1 MADMVISVQHV
12 ELNTSS
18 AATVSGVLIYG
29 QDTSNCVPFVTAHC
43 AGADDIR
50 EGFFDV
56 YFGVESATGSGTI
69 NCEFFEN
76 SGSNKHI
83 HAYIVEF
90 DPAQVKVQQGTFDMA
105 SVTTDDITLSGIGL
119 DSVDDGYTAMTHYY
133 KSSTD
138 TDSWSHHCISSRI
151 TTSGTNVLFQRGGA
165 SGNIN
170 GHYYLFEALNNQF
183 SVQGELTNSMAGATT
198 TYMDIDWVNWNK
210 SFILSSYYTDV
221 GNSCLEGTVRVS
233 LVSPT
238 EIQYNRG
245 SSTNTIDNSAFV
257 VSFNDDTKHVQR
269 YFQSFGTSQTVLTV
283 DLNES
288 VDLDYSMS
296 SLVNY
301 RGIQR
306 TQGTATT
313 DPDSAFFSIKFN
325 SSSQI
330 EIERNSTGSSDAAYT
345 AWEVIDWIGKTVT
358 VGTNPSPLNPSFS
371 CAKSVERVSINV
383 DLYYTDYNLTLGQ
396 DVANCVPFL
405 SKRGSGVNDLQY
417 SSMCDV
423 WLTSP
428 GLISA
433 YRRSTSGDLLI
444 EAHVV
449 EFYPDQVRVQ
459 QGIVEITNG
468 SNEGLVTIS
477 GVDQT
482 KAVLIFNGAID
493 TSSDYWNH
501 HAVRGRFTSD
511 TQLQFYRGGTSGDW
525 EGHYYVFEDLSD
537 NFDVQAQ
544 SISMTGVNVSM
555 YVEDE
560 MKRYSSFLI
569 YSYYTDNASDAPF
582 VSTIAMYWSDIN
594 RFYAHRQASTGN
606 IYIFAQAVRFLD
618 DRLRTYWERPNLNA
632 VTTYSGTVPSYY
644 KGNDNSL
651 IAFCTDASNSTGA
664 VYNNTSTS
672 ISEMCAM
679 VTLEDSSSWFQVT
692 KNAASYNGYYP
703 FTFIDWVGYKKDLTF
718 STPTTSFI
726 RSITKK
732 TFSMTAGSYEFWLD
746 EGQIP
751 SNCVP
756 FVTMRAIGTG
766 GQHRQ
771 IITGIFIHTN
781 GLVGIYRVS
790 STGTIEFNMDIL
802 EFDPDQV
809 KVQSGSF
816 YTNSTSVTKSIE
828 AVDLNKAFVISYYY
842 NTSNDAGWDTQMM
855 MSEFT
860 SVSGV
865 EISRYSAAGTIMGY
879 YYVVEALGD
888 QFKVHNID
896 FEENTFATTIYANH
910 PSYELDTLRTMFIA
924 SYRTELGSNRS
935 DYAAYRFYQHMENRV
950 VLNKQ
955 LSGSTELNA
964 AEVYAIEFNE
974 NLGVR
979 ILQRSNK
986 SLSGATTSVT
996 YTFDDAE
1003 AFDTT
1008 RSIVHNPMV
1017 QNTSRNNGT
1026 NAATTEATF
1035 HRMYF
1040 TTVSGNEITID
1051 RSAAGSPT
1059 GYHSFQAIE
1068 FPEYKTH
1075 YFEGV
1080 VQEEG
1085 SEVAREVQAYR
1096 TDTYELVDSTTSTV
1110 VTGAYRLETSYSGI
1124 HHIVCRDDADLP
1136 DYNDLILGK
1145 MVPTPIT

>member
-69 NCEFFEN
+69 NCELFEN
-76 SGSNKHI
+76 SGSDKHI

-90 DPAQVKVQQGTFDMA
+90 DPAEVKVQQGTFDMA

-119 DSVDDGYTAMTHYY
+119 DSVDDGYTAMVHYY

-138 TDSWSHHCISSRI
+138 TDNWSHHCVSSRI
-151 TTSGTNVLFQRGGA
+151 TTSGTNVLFQRGGT

-183 SVQGELTNSMAGATT
+183 SVQGELFNSMAGATT
-198 TYMDIDWVNWNK
+198 TYMDINWVNWSK
-210 SFILSSYYTDV
+210 SFVLSSYYTDA
-221 GNSCLEGTVRVS
+221 GNNCQQGTVRAA
-233 LVSPT
+233 LMAPT

-245 SSTNTIDNSAFV
+245 SSTSTIDNSAFV
-257 VSFNDDTKHVQR
+257 VSFNDNTKHVQR
-269 YFQSFGTSQTVLTV
+269 YFQSFGASDTVITV

-288 VDLDYSMS
+288 VDLDYSMP
-296 SLVNY
+296 SLVNH
-301 RGIQR
+301 RGMGR
-306 TQGTATT
+306 NSGTSTT
-313 DPDSAFFSIKFN
+313 DPDAAFFSIKFN

-330 EIERNSTGSSDAAYT
+330 EIERNSTGSSDSGYT

-371 CAKSVERVSINV
+371 CAKSVERVSLNL

-405 SKRGSGVNDLQY
+405 SKRGSGINDQQY

-428 GLISA
+428 GLMSA
-433 YRRSTSGDLLI
+433 YRRSNSGDLLV

-459 QGIVEITNG
+459 QGIVEITGG

-482 KAVLIFNGAID
+482 KAVLIFNGATD
-493 TSSDYWNH
+493 TSSTNWNH
-501 HAVRGRFTSD
+501 HMVRGRFTSD

-544 SISMTGVNVSM
+544 SISMTGTNVSM

-569 YSYYTDNASDAPF
+569 YSYYTDNGLDAPYC
-582 VSTIAMYWSDIN
+582 STIAMYRADIN
-594 RFYAHRQASTGN
+594 RIYAHRQNSTGN

-618 DRLRTYWERPNLNA
+618 DRLRTYWERPQLNIVA
-632 VTTYSGTVPSYY
+632 TYSGTVPSYY
-644 KGNDNSL
+644 RGNDNSL

-664 VYNNTSTS
+664 VYNNTTLA

-692 KNAASYNGYYP
+692 KNAALYNGYYP

-732 TFSMTAGSYEFWLD
+732 TFSMTGASYEFWLD

-781 GLVGIYRVS
+781 GLVGIYRGS
-790 STGTIEFNMDIL
+790 GTGTIEFNMDIL

-842 NTSNDAGWDTQMM
+842 NTSSDAGWDTQMV

-865 EISRYSAAGTIMGY
+865 GMSRYSASGPIMGY

-896 FEENTFATTIYANH
+896 FAENTSSTTIYANH

-950 VLNKQ
+950 ALNKQ

-986 SLSGATTSVT
+986 ALSGATTSVT

-1096 TDTYELVDSTTSTV
+1096 TDTYELVDSTISTV
-1110 VTGAYRLETSYSGI
+1110 GTGAYRLETSYSGI